1 MNKSDESNNGILGII
16 ILVAVILFGILYFKD
31 ITPKEEAIKTE
42 KTSLEEWNIESS
54 SMNGIPIREDKSIY
68 SNDPNTNIHDV
79 YISVFPTKTLDGEII
94 DFSAFGM
101 HASRDHT
108 YNPELNCNVQI
119 LKEGKTLD
127 PLTSLDSK
135 NATIRVR
142 GNSSR
147 GDIYKSYKVKL
158 DDEAESFF
166 GQRNLNINK
175 HSEDITK
182 IATKLQTDLLA
193 SVDNI
198 ISYRTYFMRVWI
210 RDISVPK
217 DKQEFK
223 YYGLYTEIEQPNKTY
238 LEARGLSSN
247 ASMYKARDFSF
258 EKSDVLKDV
267 ADPNYNKEAFETV
280 LTIREA
286 NSHKKLLEMLEAVN
300 DESRDFGEVF
310 KKYFNE
316 DNYLTWLA
324 FNLLMGNNDIIN
336 HNFIIYNPDN
346 SNTWYFVPWDFD
358 GTLRFGD
365 HESSLMKLPPSLKG
379 VQKLNQ
385 SILHRRYFKLE
396 GSIEKIKDKMD
407 ELLKYQ
413 ITREK
418 VTELVNSYKPVLE
431 KTITQYPDIGLLDEM
446 NPNEYSQYL
455 DKLYDGILSNYE
467 AFNEAIKY
475 PSPMYVAQPQ
485 QNGDSVVLSW
495 ESAYSYEGLP
505 VTYNVQIFTD
515 YNMESKVLEE
525 KNIAETKYTLNKKLV
540 PGTYYLRVTAVDSKG
555 REQLSMERFETM
567 ITEVKGYNVNGL
579 LEIKIK

>member
-1 MNKSDESNNGILGII
+1 MNKWEKNNNRILGII
-16 ILVAVILFGILYFKD
+16 VLVAVILFGALYLKN
-31 ITPKEEAIKTE
+31 ITPKEKAIKIE
-42 KTSLEEWNIESS
+42 KTSFEEWSIDSS
-54 SMNGIPIREDKSIY
+54 VINGIPIKEDKSIY
-68 SNDPNTNIHDV
+68 TQEPNSNIYDV
-79 YISVFPTKTLDGEII
+79 YISVFPTKTAEGEIL
-94 DFSAFGM
+94 DFSAFGK

-119 LKEGKTLD
+119 LEEGKAID
-127 PLTSLDSK
+127 PLTGLGNK

-147 GDIYKSYKVKL
+147 GDTYKSYKVKL

-182 IATKLQTDLLA
+182 IATKLQTDLLT
-193 SVDNI
+193 SIDNI

-210 RDISVPK
+210 RDTSIPE

-247 ASMYKARDFSF
+247 ASIYKARNFSF
-258 EKSDVLKDV
+258 QKSEVLKDV
-267 ADPNYNKEAFETV
+267 DDPSYNEEDFETV

-286 NSHKKLLEMLEAVN
+286 NSHKNLLDMLEDVN
-300 DESRDFGEVF
+300 DESTDFEEVF
-310 KKYFNE
+310 NKYFNE

-358 GTLRFGD
+358 GTLRFGE

-379 VQKLNQ
+379 IQKLNQ
-385 SILHRRYFKLE
+385 SIIHRRYFRLE
-396 GSIEKIKDKMD
+396 GSMDKIKNKMD
-407 ELLKYQ
+407 KLLKEQ
-413 ITREK
+413 ITRER
-418 VTELVNSYKPVLE
+418 VTNLVNSYKPVLE
-431 KTITQYPDIGLLDEM
+431 KTITQHPDIGLLDEM
-446 NPNEYSQYL
+446 NPIEYSEYL

-475 PSPMYVAQPQ
+475 PSPMYVAEPQ

-495 ESAYSYEGLP
+495 ESAYSYQGLP
-505 VTYNVQIFTD
+505 VTYNIQIFTD
-515 YNMESKVLEE
+515 YNMKNKVLEE
-525 KNIAETKYTLNKKLV
+525 KNIAETKYTLNRKLA
-540 PGTYYLRVTAVDSKG
+540 PGTYYLKVTAVDSNG
-555 REQLSMERFETM
+555 HEQLSMERFETM
-567 ITEVKGYNVNGL
+567 ITAVKGYNVNGL
-579 LEIKIK
+579 LEINIK

>member
-1 MNKSDESNNGILGII
+1 MNKWEENNNKILWII
-16 ILVAVILFGILYFKD
+16 VLVAVILFGALYFKN
-31 ITPKEEAIKTE
+31 ITPKEEAIKIQ
-42 KTSLEEWNIESS
+42 KTNLDEWNINSS
-54 SMNGIPIREDKSIY
+54 DMNGIPIKEDKSTY
-68 SNDPNTNIHDV
+68 SDEPNTNIHDV
-79 YISVFPTKTLDGEII
+79 YISVFPTKTSEGEMN
-94 DFSAFGM
+94 DFSAFGK
-101 HASRDHT
+101 HTSRDHT

-119 LKEGKTLD
+119 LNEGESLD

-147 GDIYKSYKVKL
+147 GDTYKSYKVKL

-182 IATKLQTDLLA
+182 IATKLQTDILA

-198 ISYRTYFMRVWI
+198 TSYRTYFMRVWI
-210 RDISVPK
+210 RDTSMPK

-238 LEARGLSSN
+238 LETRGLSSN
-247 ASMYKARDFSF
+247 TSMYKARDFSF
-258 EKSDVLKDV
+258 QKSDVLKDV
-267 ADPNYNKEAFETV
+267 DAPGYDKEAFETI

-286 NSHKKLLEMLEAVN
+286 DSHKKLLEMLEAVN
-300 DESRDFGEVF
+300 DESTDFEEVF
-310 KKYFNE
+310 NKYFNE

-358 GTLRFGD
+358 GTLRFGE

-379 VQKLNQ
+379 IQKLNQ
-385 SILHRRYFKLE
+385 SVLHRRYFRLE
-396 GSIEKIKDKMD
+396 GSIEKIKNKMD
-407 ELLKYQ
+407 ELLKDH
-413 ITREK
+413 ITRDK
-418 VTELVNSYKPVLE
+418 VTELINSYKPVLE
-431 KTITQYPDIGLLDEM
+431 KTITQQPDIGLLDKM
-446 NPNEYSQYL
+446 NPKEYSQYL
-455 DKLYDGILSNYE
+455 DKLYEGILSNYE

-475 PSPMYVAQPQ
+475 PSPMYVSQPQ
-485 QNGDSVVLSW
+485 QNEDSVVLSW
-495 ESAYSYEGLP
+495 ESSYSYQGLP
-505 VTYNVQIFTD
+505 VTYNVQIFND
-515 YNMESKVLEE
+515 YNMKNKILEE
-525 KNIAETKYTLNKKLV
+525 KNIAETKYTLKEKLA
-540 PGTYYLRVTAVDSKG
+540 PGTYYLRVTAVDSKDH
-555 REQLSMERFETM
+555 EQLSMERFETM
-567 ITEVKGYNVNGL
+567 ITDVKGYNVNGL